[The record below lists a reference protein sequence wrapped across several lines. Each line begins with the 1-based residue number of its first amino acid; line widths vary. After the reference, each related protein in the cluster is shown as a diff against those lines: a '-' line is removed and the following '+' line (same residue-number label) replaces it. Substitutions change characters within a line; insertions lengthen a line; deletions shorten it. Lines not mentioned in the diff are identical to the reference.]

1 MNEKLPEYE
10 FGITSLVDKHEFLQK
25 GDVVQ
30 FQIGITKKGK
40 ERAVNIKAIR
50 ARIQVKYFHVP
61 FKIYFLKFEVYLLLK
76 YLPVKSFLLFARV
89 SIILGIIFNCS
100 AASHFRNLKLLGIQD
115 KLHFF
120 LKSQPNY

>member
-50 ARIQVKYFHVP
+50 ARIQVKYFLVV
-61 FKIYFLKFEVYLLLK
+61 FNIFFLRFRVCLLLK
-76 YLPVKSFLLFARV
+76 YLPVKSFFFFFFAKV
-89 SIILGIIFNCS
+89 STILE
-100 AASHFRNLKLLGIQD
+100 
-115 KLHFF
+115 
-120 LKSQPNY
+120 